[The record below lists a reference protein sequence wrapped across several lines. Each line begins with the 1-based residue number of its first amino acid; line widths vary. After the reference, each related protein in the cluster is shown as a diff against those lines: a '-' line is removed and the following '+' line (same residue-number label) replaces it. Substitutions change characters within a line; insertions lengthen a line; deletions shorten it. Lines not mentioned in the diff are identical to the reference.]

1 MAIRII
7 TIWLI
12 AAVGNIVMRKIAPDD
27 SAGYSIYTLGICI
40 IYSLASLR
48 PRTNRNERLN
58 HDHT

>member
-27 SAGYSIYTLGICI
+27 AAGYSIYTLGICV
-40 IYSLASLR
+40 IYSFAAIGAFGASL
-48 PRTNRNERLN
+48 
-58 HDHT
+58 